1 VSPSIENRAREKRVK
16 SRAQIDAN
24 FISNIFGKETA
35 DESVWFRL
43 DDPLLQ
49 HPLGRKL
56 PDKTSPVDVTS
67 S

>member
-1 VSPSIENRAREKRVK
+1 VSLSFANRAREKSAK
-16 SRAQIDAN
+16 SWAQIDAN
-24 FISNIFGKETA
+24 FISDIFGKETA

-43 DDPLLQ
+43 NDSFLE

-56 PDKTSPVDVTS
+56 PGKTSPVVAS